1 MAWVSLAFRVG
12 AGGGRDKEPGSSTFI
27 YDEKKFGPETTIIYR
42 QYATLY
48 FVFCV
53 DKSESELGILDLIQ
67 VGGEG
72 ERGGERERACACVWI
87 CITRMRRA
95 GLRRVAE

>member
-72 ERGGERERACACVWI
+72 ERGGERERACACV
-87 CITRMRRA
+87 
-95 GLRRVAE
+95 